1 MTLQVVL
8 NDPSLWS
15 TSSNKKS
22 YLAHFFLSR
31 LFMNVHFIKKKLKET
46 KNPEGYQDK
55 VLEKETV
62 SEAPVIISP

>member
-1 MTLQVVL
+1 MKYEQQKEVFFS
-8 NDPSLWS
+8 SLF
-15 TSSNKKS
+15 
-22 YLAHFFLSR
+22 FFLSW

>member
-1 MTLQVVL
+1 
-8 NDPSLWS
+8 
-15 TSSNKKS
+15 
-22 YLAHFFLSR
+22 
-31 LFMNVHFIKKKLKET
+31 MNVHFIKKKLKET